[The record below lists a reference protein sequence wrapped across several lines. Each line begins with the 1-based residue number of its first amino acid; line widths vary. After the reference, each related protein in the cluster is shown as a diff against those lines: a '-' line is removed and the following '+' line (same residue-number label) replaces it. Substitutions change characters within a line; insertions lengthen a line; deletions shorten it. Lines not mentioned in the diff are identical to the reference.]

1 MTHGDISTSDNCSS
15 KGPLISV
22 IVPIYNI
29 EQYVEKCINSIC
41 MQDYKNLEI
50 ILVDDGST
58 DRCGEICDK
67 LAQTDQRIVVI
78 HKKNGGLSDARNTG
92 IEKANGE
99 FYSFIDGDDWIAPK
113 MISALY
119 ERIDEDESDI
129 AQCGAWSADT
139 NDQILITYTQENQTL
154 TGFQALELLDGD
166 TGVLFGVT
174 WNKLY
179 RKKLFNDVRFPYGK
193 CHEDVFV
200 MHELFDQCKMVSLLS
215 AAMYAYVRRDGSITQ
230 EKYSLRR
237 LDSVEGFYKRY
248 QYYRNKSGKYLLL
261 LPATGEDVAVQYY
274 QGKQHFKPSTTE
286 EKKRVREIDQM
297 ARTVCFDRF
306 WDWSTGM
313 KIKFLA
319 PSILKFI
326 SRLR

>member
-1 MTHGDISTSDNCSS
+1 MTVTSMTYGDISTSDNCSS

-99 FYSFIDGDDWIAPK
+99 FYSFVDGDDYILSNT
-113 MISALY
+113 ISDLLMVSSKTGADVVACGFSHVTDAY
-119 ERIDEDESDI
+119 FEGSGGEARFTGTCPGIWSGSESVV
-129 AQCGAWSADT
+129 QMMTT
-139 NDQILITYTQENQTL
+139 NNICTV
-154 TGFQALELLDGD
+154 A
-166 TGVLFGVT
+166 

-179 RKKLFNDVRFPYGK
+179 KRSLFTDIRYPIGKL
-193 CHEDVFV
+193 HED
-200 MHELFDQCKMVSLLS
+200 EYTTYKLLYKS
-215 AAMYAYVRRDGSITQ
+215 KIVAYVPEMYYKYYQRSEGIMSADICGRYRDYLDAIWERIDFFNCEGDMRLLAYSRIVLLDYI
-230 EKYSLRR
+230 KY
-237 LDSVEGFYKRY
+237 V
-248 QYYRNKSGKYLLL
+248 YRNTSDKHLKKQLIEEYKYLLDYGS
-261 LPATGEDVAVQYY
+261 PKVEGT
-274 QGKQHFKPSTTE
+274 
-286 EKKRVREIDQM
+286 KKRF
-297 ARTVCFDRF
+297 AL
-306 WDWSTGM
+306 WLWNY
-313 KIKFLA
+313 IKY
-319 PSILKFI
+319 
-326 SRLR
+326 